1 MKIKE
6 NTQKGYAEAETND
19 YVSLAYPSSQTR
31 RGRVGSGIAQTLLTG
46 IERGVVD
53 GMRIR
58 KLTPREYWRLM
69 DFDDEDY
76 NKASQVVSESQLYKQ
91 AGNSIVV
98 NVLTAIFGQLFDG
111 KEDVYKEK

>member
-46 IERGVVD
+46 IEG
-53 GMRIR
+53 G
-58 KLTPREYWRLM
+58 W
-69 DFDDEDY
+69 
-76 NKASQVVSESQLYKQ
+76 
-91 AGNSIVV
+91 
-98 NVLTAIFGQLFDG
+98 
-111 KEDVYKEK
+111 